1 MLRIRLARTGAK
13 KKVSY
18 RIVVI
23 DGNKARDG
31 RFLEI
36 LGHYNPRRHPP
47 DLVFNK
53 ERAIYW
59 VSRGAQPSETI
70 QSLLKKVPEVPT
82 TQS

>member
-1 MLRIRLARTGAK
+1 MARTGAR

-47 DLVFNK
+47 EVVFDK
-53 ERAIYW
+53 ERADYW
-59 VSRGAQPSETI
+59 IGRGAQPSETMR
-70 QSLLKKVPEVPT
+70 SLLKKAAAPPSQT
-82 TQS
+82 